1 MKRRVL
7 TGSAIVAVTLPIIAF
22 SEYVVY
28 PIAMAIFC
36 LMAIYEVLKVIGVT
50 GQYSISIPSYLI
62 GLCMPFFAYFAPEE
76 KREMYIFIL
85 AAVLILFMLYLFAVM
100 IFRKG
105 FLSYTKVSEIFMMVA
120 YVVISFTALSLLR
133 YIAYGRYIFLL
144 VFIAAWGCDTFA
156 YLTGSLIGK
165 HKLIPEIS
173 PKKTVEGAI
182 GGTVSTM
189 LLFALYGFL
198 VETFT
203 EGISSRYAVL
213 LVYGLVLA
221 IVAQIGDLI
230 ASAIKR
236 EHGIKDY
243 GNLLPGHGGI
253 MDRFDSILAV
263 STVLIMLCEV
273 YSPFVQS

>member
-243 GNLLPGHGGI
+243 GSIFPGHGG
-253 MDRFDSILAV
+253 MLDRFDSHLLVIPF
-263 STVLIMLCEV
+263 TVLYLHLTAGFIL
-273 YSPFVQS
+273 

>member
-7 TGSAIVAVTLPIIAF
+7 TGAIIVAVALPIIIF
-22 SEYVVY
+22 SEYVIY
-28 PIAMAIFC
+28 PIALSLFC
-36 LMAIYEVLKVIGVT
+36 LAAIYELLKVTGVT
-50 GQYSISIPSYLI
+50 NQYSICIPTYLFAFS
-62 GLCMPFFAYFAPEE
+62 MPFCAYFAPDAHRE
-76 KREMYIFIL
+76 KYIYIL
-85 AAVLILFMLYLFAVM
+85 TAVLILFMLYLFALM

-105 FLSYTKVSEIFMMVA
+105 FLPYKKVAEIFMIVS

-133 YIAYGRYIFLL
+133 YMENGKFLFFL
-144 VFIAAWGCDTFA
+144 VFVAAWGCDTFA
-156 YLTGSLIGK
+156 YLVGTLIGK

-173 PKKTVEGAI
+173 PKKTIEGAI
-182 GGTVSTM
+182 GGIIATV

-198 VETFT
+198 VENYWGDGTKP
-203 EGISSRYAVL
+203 RYLVL
-213 LVYGLVLA
+213 MIYGFILA
-221 IVAQIGDLI
+221 IVGQLGDLI

-273 YSPFVQS
+273 YSPFV

>member
-273 YSPFVQS
+273 YSPFV

>member
-36 LMAIYEVLKVIGVT
+36 LMAIYEILKVIGVAN
-50 GQYSISIPSYLI
+50 QYSISVPSYLI

-76 KREMYIFIL
+76 KREVYIFIL

-120 YVVISFTALSLLR
+120 YIVISFTALSLLR
-133 YIAYGRYIFLL
+133 YIANGRYIFLL

-156 YLTGSLIGK
+156 YLTGSLVGK

-182 GGTVSTM
+182 GGTVATM

-198 VETFT
+198 VDTFT
-203 EGISSRYAVL
+203 DGISPRYATL
-213 LVYGLVLA
+213 LAYGLVLA
-221 IVAQIGDLI
+221 IVGQIGDLI

-273 YSPFVQS
+273 YSPFV

>member
-1 MKRRVL
+1 MKLRVL
-7 TGSAIVAVTLPIIAF
+7 TGAAIVAVTLPIIVF
-22 SEYVVY
+22 SDYMIY
-28 PIAMAIFC
+28 PIALSLFC
-36 LMAIYEVLKVIGVT
+36 LMAIYELLKVIGVAK
-50 GQYSISIPSYLI
+50 QYSISIPSYLI
-62 GLCMPFFAYFAPEE
+62 GVSMPYFAFFAPEE
-76 KREMYIFIL
+76 RLEMYIYIL

-105 FLSYTKVSEIFMMVA
+105 FLSYTKVSEIFMMVS
-120 YVVISFTALSLLR
+120 YVVISFTSLSLVR
-133 YIAYGRYIFLL
+133 YFENGRFIFFL

-173 PKKTVEGAI
+173 PKKTIEGAI
-182 GGTVSTM
+182 GGIVATM
-189 LLFALYGFL
+189 LLFPLYGFL
-198 VETFT
+198 VETFFDGVAT
-203 EGISSRYAVL
+203 RYWVL
-213 LVYGLVLA
+213 VIYGFVLS
-221 IVAQIGDLI
+221 IVGQIGDLI

-263 STVLIMLCEV
+263 ATVLIMLCEL
-273 YSPFVQS
+273 YSPFVSL

>member
-1 MKRRVL
+1 MKRRVF
-7 TGSAIVAVTLPIIAF
+7 TGAIIVAVALPIIIF
-22 SEYVVY
+22 SEYVIY
-28 PIAMAIFC
+28 PIALSLFC
-36 LMAIYEVLKVIGVT
+36 LAAIHELLKVAEVT
-50 GQYSISIPSYLI
+50 NQYSICIPSYIIAL
-62 GLCMPFFAYFAPEE
+62 GLPFCAFFAPDAHRE
-76 KREMYIFIL
+76 KYIYIL
-85 AAVLILFMLYLFAVM
+85 AATVILFMLYLFALM

-105 FLSYTKVSEIFMMVA
+105 FLPYKKVAEIYMIVS

-133 YIAYGRYIFLL
+133 YIEHGRFVFFL

-156 YLTGSLIGK
+156 YLVGTLIGK

-182 GGTVSTM
+182 GGTIATM

-198 VETFT
+198 VGEFWGDGTQP
-203 EGISSRYAVL
+203 R
-213 LVYGLVLA
+213 YGLLIAYGFVLA
-221 IVAQIGDLI
+221 IVGQIGDLI

-243 GNLLPGHGGI
+243 GNILPGHGGI

-263 STVLIMLCEV
+263 STVLIMLAEMH
-273 YSPFVQS
+273 SPFV

>member
-7 TGSAIVAVTLPIIAF
+7 TGALIVAVALPIIIF
-22 SEYVVY
+22 SEYIVY
-28 PIAMAIFC
+28 PIALSLFC
-36 LMAIYEVLKVIGVT
+36 LAAIHELLKVIGVT
-50 GQYSISIPSYLI
+50 NQYSICIPSYLI
-62 GLCMPFFAYFAPEE
+62 AFSMPFFAFFAYEE
-76 KREMYIFIL
+76 HREKYIFIL
-85 AAVLILFMLYLFAVM
+85 SATVILFMLYLFVLM
-100 IFRKG
+100 LFRKG
-105 FLSYTKVSEIFMMVA
+105 FLPYKKVAEIYMIVS

-133 YIAYGRYIFLL
+133 YIEHGRFVFFL

-156 YLTGSLIGK
+156 YLVGTLIGK

-182 GGTVSTM
+182 GGIVATM

-198 VETFT
+198 V
-203 EGISSRYAVL
+203 GRYWGGGTQPRYFVL
-213 LVYGLVLA
+213 MAYGFVLA
-221 IVAQIGDLI
+221 IVGQIGDLI

-243 GNLLPGHGGI
+243 GNILPGHGGI

-263 STVLIMLCEV
+263 STVLIMLCEM
-273 YSPFVQS
+273 YSPFV

>member
-1 MKRRVL
+1 MKRRVF
-7 TGSAIVAVTLPIIAF
+7 TGAIIVAVALPIIIF
-22 SEYVVY
+22 SEYVIY
-28 PIAMAIFC
+28 PIALSLFC
-36 LMAIYEVLKVIGVT
+36 LAAIHELLKVAEVT
-50 GQYSISIPSYLI
+50 NQYSICIPSYIIALA
-62 GLCMPFFAYFAPEE
+62 MPFFAFFAPGGHRE
-76 KREMYIFIL
+76 KYIYIL
-85 AAVLILFMLYLFAVM
+85 AATVILFMLYLFALM

-105 FLSYTKVSEIFMMVA
+105 FLPYKKVAEIYMIVS

-133 YIAYGRYIFLL
+133 YIEHGRFVFFL

-156 YLTGSLIGK
+156 YLVGTLIGK

-182 GGTVSTM
+182 GGTIATM

-198 VETFT
+198 V
-203 EGISSRYAVL
+203 GRYWGNGTQPR
-213 LVYGLVLA
+213 YGLLIAYGFVLA
-221 IVAQIGDLI
+221 VVGQIGDLI

-243 GNLLPGHGGI
+243 GNILPGHGGI

-263 STVLIMLCEV
+263 STVLIMLAEMH
-273 YSPFVQS
+273 SPFI